1 MAWVRGHSGVTG
13 NEVVDGMA
21 KENTVAVQ
29 LSSPALARTGREI
42 KKEIKQ
48 IADCKWRQWWQTI
61 PQCGGGSADV
71 SERKV
76 AWLFSP
82 GN

>member
-13 NEVVDGMA
+13 NEVADEMA

-42 KKEIKQ
+42 KKEIKELLNVNGSNGGKQ
-48 IADCKWRQWWQTI
+48 YHNVELLNHSLLHP
-61 PQCGGGSADV
+61 PQST
-71 SERKV
+71 EN
-76 AWLFSP
+76 L
-82 GN
+82 